1 MIYFILFNIN
11 TFGTLTETMAPSQ
24 KSAYLAAKLAGTRAL
39 ALAGTR
45 AGKPSSARKLFP
57 GRPLPDPR
65 IPLSEGFPSIG
76 QTHRQHALQHAVSNP
91 TLKDMSPMTP

>member
-1 MIYFILFNIN
+1 
-11 TFGTLTETMAPSQ
+11 MASQ
-24 KSAYLAAKLAGTRAL
+24 KPAHTKAKRAGTL

-45 AGKPSSARKLFP
+45 AGKPSSARKLFHE
-57 GRPLPDPR
+57 RPLPDPR

-91 TLKDMSPMTP
+91 TLKDISPMTP